1 MKSTPSL
8 VWLAVSASCFLH
20 SFATAVEWPQWRGA
34 NRDGIST
41 EKISPANWEKDGPKQ
56 LWKKQVGTGASSVAV
71 RGGRL
76 YTMGNNGDM
85 DVVFCLDAATGAEIW
100 KHTYPQI
107 RAVDDELDPSRFEGG
122 PGGTPT
128 VDADKVYTLSHEGD
142 LFCLAA
148 ASGKVLWSKN
158 LQKDFSGRRRRYGYA
173 GSPLV
178 DGNLVIVDSGGVGAS
193 TVALDKTTGA
203 LKWKAGDDEAGY
215 SSPVGFDLA
224 GLRCVAVFKA
234 DALVGLNAANG
245 QELWRFP
252 WETSYDINAPTPIVF
267 GDKIFITSGYGA
279 GCALLQVRPGKA
291 TEIWRNKN
299 LRSQLASP
307 VLVQGNIYG
316 IDGNVGGG
324 ELRCLDVGTGVIKW
338 KRNVGG
344 GTLIAAGGHL
354 LILSERGELVVA
366 EASPTNYREAAR
378 AQVLGGQC
386 WVTPAVANGKIYCKN
401 NQGTL
406 VCLDGR

>member
-41 EKISPANWEKDGPKQ
+41 EKISPVSWGKDGPKQ
-56 LWKKQVGTGASSVAV
+56 LWKKQVGIGASSVAV

-76 YTMGNNGDM
+76 YTMGNNGNM

-107 RAVDDELDPSRFEGG
+107 RAVDAELDPRRFAGG

-128 VDADKVYTLSHEGD
+128 VDGDKVYTLSHEGD
-142 LFCLAA
+142 LFCFAA
-148 ASGKVLWSKN
+148 AGGKVLWSKN
-158 LQKDFSGRRRRYGYA
+158 LQKDFGGRRQRYGYA

-203 LKWKAGDDEAGY
+203 LKWEAGDDEAGY

-224 GLRCVAVFKA
+224 GLRCIAVFKA

-245 QELWRFP
+245 RELWRYR
-252 WETSYDINAPTPIVF
+252 WKTSYGINAPTPVIF
-267 GDKIFITSGYGA
+267 GDKIFITSGYDT
-279 GCALLQVRPGKA
+279 GCALLQVSPGKV

-299 LRSQLASP
+299 MSSQLASP

-324 ELRCLDVGTGVIKW
+324 ELRCLDVGNGEIKW

-344 GTLIAAGGHL
+344 GTLIAVGGHL

-366 EASPTNYREAAR
+366 EASPTNYREGAR

-386 WVTPAVANGKIYCKN
+386 WVTPAVADGKIYCKN

-406 VCLDGR
+406 VCLNGR